1 MRVSL
6 VSFVYLT
13 VLVAGSLLPAQDHSE
28 VTKAFESGFESQEDF
43 DTVFNFIKPDQDEDR
58 WRQVPWIPGLWEGI
72 QTAEQKKKPMFIW
85 AMNGDPLGC
94 V

>member
-1 MRVSL
+1 MRIAFLSLTIAFLFGINGSVSAQTNSQV
-6 VSFVYLT
+6 VS
-13 VLVAGSLLPAQDHSE
+13 
-28 VTKAFESGFESQEDF
+28 AFESGFKSQKDF
-43 DTVFNFIKPDQDEDR
+43 NTVFDFIQPRANESR

-72 QTAEQKKKPMFIW
+72 EIAEKAKKPMFIW